1 MMNEIDRGNLTILLI
16 EDDQKTRQIVRSS
29 LVLKGWRILEATTG
43 TEGIAKALDV
53 QPELILL
60 DLGLP
65 DIDGIEVV
73 RQIRQQLQTPIL
85 VLSAR
90 SLEKDKVE
98 ALNSGADDF
107 LTKPF
112 GVSELEA
119 RMNAILRRVP
129 GHQSALFQ
137 NEELMINLSQRKV
150 ELRGVS
156 VSLTPIQFRLL
167 SLLVQNSS
175 KVLTHRQILKEV
187 WGPEHIE
194 NIEYL
199 RIYMGQLRHKIE
211 ANPARPRYLQT
222 ETGIGYRFI
231 P

>member
-1 MMNEIDRGNLTILLI
+1 MSDFDRSEVSILLI
-16 EDDQKTRQIVRSS
+16 EDDLKTRQIVRSS
-29 LVLKGWRILEATTG
+29 LTLQGWRILEATTG
-43 TEGIAKALDV
+43 MEGVQKALDL
-53 QPELILL
+53 QPQLILL

-65 DIDGIEVV
+65 DMDGIEVV
-73 RQIRQQLQTPIL
+73 RQIRAHLQTPIL

-90 SLEKDKVE
+90 SLEQDKVE
-98 ALNSGADDF
+98 VLNFGADDY

-129 GHQSALFQ
+129 HSPGMLFQ
-137 NEELMINLSQRKV
+137 NDDLLIHLGQRKI
-150 ELRGVS
+150 ERQGIPI
-156 VSLTPIQFRLL
+156 SLTPIQFRLL

-175 KVLTHRQILKEV
+175 RVVTHRQLLKAV

-199 RIYMGQLRHKIE
+199 RIYMGQLRHKLE
-211 ANPARPRYLQT
+211 TDPARPRYLQT
-222 ETGIGYRFI
+222 ETGVGYRFM